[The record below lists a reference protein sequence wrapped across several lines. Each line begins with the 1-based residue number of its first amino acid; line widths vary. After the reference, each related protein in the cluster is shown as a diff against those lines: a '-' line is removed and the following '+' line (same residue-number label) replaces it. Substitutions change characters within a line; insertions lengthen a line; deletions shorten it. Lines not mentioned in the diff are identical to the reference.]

1 MQCDKRVED
10 VMNSIFDYPHIPY
23 WFSIRQAIRTVRVSL
38 PGYSKKNNF
47 EPFSVL
53 VFDEK
58 YNLLGTLSLQD
69 IMKGLEPRFFKPVN
83 GFNPPG
89 EDFSSLSLIW
99 DSLFSKLSKE
109 LAEKQVSEIMAP
121 AKYFIEPNDPLT
133 KAAYFML
140 KNSLVLLPVLE
151 NKRKLVGLVRM
162 KEIFDAISDE
172 VLKKISRRRN
182 EEEDVL
188 KHIII

>member
-1 MQCDKRVED
+1 MQCEKRVED

-23 WFSIRQAIRTVRVSL
+23 WFSIRQAMRTVRISL
-38 PGYSKKNNF
+38 PGYSKKNF
-47 EPFSVL
+47 GPFSVL

-69 IMKGLEPRFFKPVN
+69 IMKGLEPRFFKPVK
-83 GFNPPG
+83 GFHPPE
-89 EDFSSLSLIW
+89 EDFSGPSIIW
-99 DSLFSKLSKE
+99 DSLFSKQSKE

-121 AKYFIEPNDPLT
+121 AKYFIEPDDPLT

-140 KNSLVLLPVLE
+140 KNNLVLLPVLE

-162 KEIFDAISDE
+162 VEIFAAISDE
-172 VLKKISRRRN
+172 VLKK
-182 EEEDVL
+182 
-188 KHIII
+188 